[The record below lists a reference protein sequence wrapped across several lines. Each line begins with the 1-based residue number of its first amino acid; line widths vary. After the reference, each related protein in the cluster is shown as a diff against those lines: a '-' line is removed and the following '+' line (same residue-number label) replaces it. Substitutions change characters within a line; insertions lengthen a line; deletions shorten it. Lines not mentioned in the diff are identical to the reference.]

1 MFQLKSMTKIAAAPP
16 KIDLRAVLK
25 VIPAAVQGQAARSA
39 HTIPDKLKDV
49 PTAEN
54 PRFFD
59 MVEYFFHRAC
69 QIAEDK
75 LVEDMKGK
83 MSIEDKR
90 KKVRGIL
97 MGMQPCDH
105 IIEIAFPV
113 RRDTGDYEMITGY
126 RAQHSTHRTPCKGG
140 IRFSEEVSRDE
151 VKALSAL
158 MTFKCACVDVP
169 FGGAKAG
176 VKINPKDYSEH
187 ELEKITRRFTLELA
201 KKGFIGPGVD
211 VPAPDMGTGEREMSW
226 IADTYAKTIGH
237 LDINAHACVTG
248 KPINQG
254 GIHGRISAT
263 GRGVFHGLENFI
275 MEANYMSMIG
285 TTPGWG
291 GKTFIVQGFGNV
303 GLHTM
308 RYLHRAGA
316 TCIGVIE
323 RDGSI
328 FNSEGIDPKQLE
340 DYRLDTGSIV
350 GFPGAKPYEGENLM
364 YEPCD
369 IFVPAALE
377 KVITSNNAHK
387 IQAKIIAEAA
397 NGPTTPAADK
407 ILLDRNILVIPD
419 LYINAGGVTV
429 SFFEWLKNLN
439 HVSYGR
445 LTFKYERESNYHLLE
460 SVQES
465 LERRFGRV
473 GGRIPVTP
481 SESFQKRIS
490 GASEKDIVHSGLDY
504 TMERSARAIMKT
516 AMKYNLGLDLRT
528 AAYVNSIEKIYTTY
542 KEAGLAF

>member
-1 MFQLKSMTKIAAAPP
+1 MFHLKTVGKAVGGKAADVSLLKTLCP
-16 KIDLRAVLK
+16 AV
-25 VIPAAVQGQAARSA
+25 IGAQRSF
-39 HTIPDKLKDV
+39 HEIPDKLKDV

-75 LVEDMKGK
+75 FVEEMKTK
-83 MSIEDKR
+83 MTEEEKR
-90 KKVRGIL
+90 HKVKGIL
-97 MGMQPCDH
+97 LGMQQCDH
-105 IIEIAFPV
+105 IIEVAFPL
-113 RRDTGDYEMITGY
+113 RRDNGAYEIITGY
-126 RAQHSTHRTPCKGG
+126 RAQHSAHRTPCKGG
-140 IRFSEEVSRDE
+140 IRYSSDVTRDE

-169 FGGAKAG
+169 FGGAKG
-176 VKINPKDYSEH
+176 GIKINPRDYTEH

-226 IADTYAKTIGH
+226 IADTYSKTIGH

-275 MEANYMSMIG
+275 MEANYMGMIG

-291 GKTFIVQGFGNV
+291 GKSFIVQGFGNV

-308 RYLHRAGA
+308 RYLTRAGA
-316 TCIGVIE
+316 VCIGVIE

-328 FNSEGIDPKQLE
+328 VNPDGIDPKALE
-340 DYRLDTGSIV
+340 DYRIEAGTIV
-350 GFPGAKPYEGENLM
+350 GFPGAKAYEGENLL
-364 YEPCD
+364 YEECD
-369 IFVPAALE
+369 ILIPAATE
-377 KVITSNNAHK
+377 KVITKENAPK
-387 IQAKIIAEAA
+387 IKAKIVAEAA

-407 ILLDRNILVIPD
+407 ILLERNILIIPD
-419 LYINAGGVTV
+419 LFVNAGGVTV

-481 SESFQKRIS
+481 SESFQKKIA

-528 AAYVNSIEKIYTTY
+528 AAYVNSIEKIYATY
-542 KEAGLAF
+542 RDAGLAF